1 MLTLHSN
8 LSARKCKSSWNGL
21 SVTVVRWV
29 NAVFFFSLFLSVFR
43 FKLIRFFFLLSILWS
58 YCYDSIWFSIYVRS
72 FLSLSVFFFRSST
85 ASSVTNGTIASAEDI
100 TVTSNSTQ
108 TPCDLS
114 PLPINDDM
122 LPQAN
127 HHKNPG
133 HCIASFAAIN
143 QMRQN
148 SQVQCILIN
157 SQNNSIHFPSS
168 LFLSLSRALDL
179 VMEQGFSIS
188 SDENIPSN
196 WMFNSF
202 KLGTA

>member
-43 FKLIRFFFLLSILWS
+43 FNLIRFFFLLSILWS
-58 YCYDSIWFSIYVRS
+58 YCYESIWFSIYVRS

>member
-188 SDENIPSN
+188 SDENVPSN

>member
-1 MLTLHSN
+1 MQIKLKWTVSHCCS
-8 LSARKCKSSWNGL
+8 LSQCRVFFLAVFVCVSIQFDSILFSAQHFVKLLLRIDLIFDLRSLFSL
-21 SVTVVRWV
+21 SVG
-29 NAVFFFSLFLSVFR
+29 
-43 FKLIRFFFLLSILWS
+43 
-58 YCYDSIWFSIYVRS
+58 
-72 FLSLSVFFFRSST
+72 VFFFRSST

-188 SDENIPSN
+188 SDENVPSN
-196 WMFNSF
+196 
-202 KLGTA
+202 

>member
-1 MLTLHSN
+1 MDCQSLLFAESMP
-8 LSARKCKSSWNGL
+8 C
-21 SVTVVRWV
+21 
-29 NAVFFFSLFLSVFR
+29 FFFSLFLSVFR
-43 FKLIRFFFLLSILWS
+43 FKLIRFFFLFSILWS

-188 SDENIPSN
+188 SDENVPSN